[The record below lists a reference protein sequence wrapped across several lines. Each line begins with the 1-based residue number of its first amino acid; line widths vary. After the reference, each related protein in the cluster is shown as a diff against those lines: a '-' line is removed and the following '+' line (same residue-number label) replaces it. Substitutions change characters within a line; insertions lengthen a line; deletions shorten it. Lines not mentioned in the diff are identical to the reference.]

1 MKILYRTVAEPFTLL
16 KRSMKVEEFELP
28 ESILSTLRLNLSE
41 SSMMLPT
48 SARTVQEW
56 SVGMLNR

>member
-1 MKILYRTVAEPFTLL
+1 MKILYRIIAEPVTLL
-16 KRSMKVEEFELP
+16 KQSIKIEEFELP
-28 ESILSTLRLNLSE
+28 ENILSRLQMNLIE

-48 SARTVQEW
+48 SARTIQEW